1 MCSVCRT
8 FSTFACACSGI
19 FKDFYLE
26 SAYRGTGVARML
38 VIAALDDCKKAGIST
53 LWVGYADMV
62 VPMYQSLGFKMP
74 LGNLLAWVNG

>member
-1 MCSVCRT
+1 
-8 FSTFACACSGI
+8 
-19 FKDFYLE
+19 
-26 SAYRGTGVARML
+26 ML